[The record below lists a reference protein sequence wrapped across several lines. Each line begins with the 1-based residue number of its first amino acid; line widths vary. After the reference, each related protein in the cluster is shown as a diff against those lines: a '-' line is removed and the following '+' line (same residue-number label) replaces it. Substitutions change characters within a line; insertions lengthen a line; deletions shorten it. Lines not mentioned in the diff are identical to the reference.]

1 MNSANKTPENQASFL
16 YYEPA
21 PYYEADHLDDLIFSG
36 KFSLSL
42 SKTLKTYFLE
52 CTHQEELLLSRQ
64 LQTHLTLTNDEE
76 EKPTSNSTNTSSPN
90 ITTEVNMAELRAQV
104 TALVGQ
110 LERILGQVQQQPEKG
125 GSSNHANKVG

>member
-21 PYYEADHLDDLIFSG
+21 PYYEADHLDDLIFS
-36 KFSLSL
+36 
-42 SKTLKTYFLE
+42 E

-125 GSSNHANKVG
+125 GSSNHANKIG